1 MQKQKRNIILW
12 LISLSVFTW
21 FSCKKESVEIP
32 TLSYNYFPTEKG
44 KYIIYDVDSIYHSET
59 DNNNDDSVFSYHF
72 QIKDKIDSSYIDL
85 EGRVNQVRL
94 RYHRDNDTM
103 QWQLTEVWTQYLSS
117 TSAYLTEDNIKY
129 HKLSFPINSTISW
142 NGNDSNTDDEEIYY
156 YDYFHESD
164 VLNGLS
170 FDSTLSVIQIDENNF
185 VETIYG
191 NEKYA
196 AGVGMIYK
204 ERNDL
209 GKTNGQVVKG
219 LEYKMVI
226 VEFGVE

>member
-1 MQKQKRNIILW
+1 MIKQKQNIFLL
-12 LISLSVFTW
+12 LISLTAFTW
-21 FSCKKESVEIP
+21 YSCKKESVEAP
-32 TLSYNYFPTEKG
+32 ALSYNYFPTESG

-72 QIKDKIDSSYIDL
+72 QIKDKIDSSFVDL

-94 RYHRDNDTM
+94 RYHRNSDTLP
-103 QWQLTEVWTQYLSS
+103 WQLTEVWTQYLSS
-117 TSAYLTEDNIKY
+117 TSAYLTEENIKY
-129 HKLSFPINSTISW
+129 NKLSFPINATITW
-142 NGNDSNTDDEEIYY
+142 NGNDSNTEEEELYY

-204 ERNDL
+204 EHNDL

-219 LEYKMVI
+219 LEYKMVV
-226 VEFGVE
+226 VEYGVE

>member
-1 MQKQKRNIILW
+1 MIKQKRNIFL
-12 LISLSVFTW
+12 LLMSLTALTW
-21 FSCKKESVEIP
+21 FSCKKESVEVHA
-32 TLSYNYFPTEKG
+32 LSYNYFPTETG
-44 KYIIYDVDSIYHSET
+44 KYIIHDVDSIYHSET

-72 QIKDKIDSSYIDL
+72 QIKDRIDTSFVDL

-94 RYHRDNDTM
+94 RYHRDNDTLP
-103 QWQLTEVWTQYLSS
+103 WQLTEVWTQYLSA

-142 NGNDSNTDDEEIYY
+142 NGNDSNTEEEEIYY
-156 YDYFHESD
+156 YDYYHESD

-191 NEKYA
+191 NEIYA

-219 LEYKMVI
+219 LEYKMVV
-226 VEFGVE
+226 VEYGVE

>member
-1 MQKQKRNIILW
+1 MIKQKQNIFL
-12 LISLSVFTW
+12 LLLSLTAFTW
-21 FSCKKESVEIP
+21 YSCKKESVEAP
-32 TLSYNYFPTEKG
+32 ALSYNYFPTESG

-72 QIKDKIDSSYIDL
+72 QIKDKIDSSFVDL

-94 RYHRDNDTM
+94 RYHRNSDTLP
-103 QWQLTEVWTQYLSS
+103 WQLTEVWTQYLSS
-117 TSAYLTEDNIKY
+117 TSAYLTEENIKY
-129 HKLSFPINSTISW
+129 HKLSFPINATITW
-142 NGNDSNTDDEEIYY
+142 NGNDSNTEEEELYY

-219 LEYKMVI
+219 LEYRMVV
-226 VEFGVE
+226 VEYGVE

>member
-142 NGNDSNTDDEEIYY
+142 NGNDSNTEDEEIYY

-164 VLNGLS
+164 ALNGLS

>member
-1 MQKQKRNIILW
+1 MIKQKQNIFLL
-12 LISLSVFTW
+12 LISLTAFTW
-21 FSCKKESVEIP
+21 YSCKKESVEAP
-32 TLSYNYFPTEKG
+32 ALSYNYFPTESG

-72 QIKDKIDSSYIDL
+72 QIKDKIDSSFVDL

-94 RYHRDNDTM
+94 RYHRNSDTLP
-103 QWQLTEVWTQYLSS
+103 WQLTEVWTQYLSS
-117 TSAYLTEDNIKY
+117 TSAYLTEENIKY
-129 HKLSFPINSTISW
+129 HKLSFPINATITW
-142 NGNDSNTDDEEIYY
+142 NGNDSNTEEEELYY

-219 LEYKMVI
+219 LEYRMVV
-226 VEFGVE
+226 VEYGVE

>member
-1 MQKQKRNIILW
+1 MW

-32 TLSYNYFPTEKG
+32 TLSYNYFPTEIG

>member
-1 MQKQKRNIILW
+1 M
-12 LISLSVFTW
+12 LISLTAFTW
-21 FSCKKESVEIP
+21 YSCKKESVEAP
-32 TLSYNYFPTEKG
+32 ALSYNYFPTESG

-72 QIKDKIDSSYIDL
+72 QIKDKIDSSFVDL

-94 RYHRDNDTM
+94 RYHRNSDTLP
-103 QWQLTEVWTQYLSS
+103 WQLTEVWTQYLSS
-117 TSAYLTEDNIKY
+117 TSAYLTEENIKY
-129 HKLSFPINSTISW
+129 HKLSFPINATITW
-142 NGNDSNTDDEEIYY
+142 NGNDSNTEEELYY

-204 ERNDL
+204 EHNDL

-219 LEYKMVI
+219 LEYKMVV
-226 VEFGVE
+226 VEYGVE

>member
-1 MQKQKRNIILW
+1 MIKQKQNIFLL
-12 LISLSVFTW
+12 LISLTAFTW
-21 FSCKKESVEIP
+21 YSCKKESVEAP
-32 TLSYNYFPTEKG
+32 ALSYNYFPTESG

-72 QIKDKIDSSYIDL
+72 QIKDKIDSSFIDL
-85 EGRVNQVRL
+85 EGRLNQVRL
-94 RYHRDNDTM
+94 RYHRDNDTLP
-103 QWQLTEVWTQYLSS
+103 WQLTEVWTQYLSS
-117 TSAYLTEDNIKY
+117 TSAYLTEENIKY
-129 HKLSFPINSTISW
+129 HKLSFPINATITW
-142 NGNDSNTDDEEIYY
+142 NGNDSNTEEEELYY

-219 LEYKMVI
+219 LEYRMVV
-226 VEFGVE
+226 VEYGVE

>member
-1 MQKQKRNIILW
+1 MIKQKRNIFL
-12 LISLSVFTW
+12 LLMSLTALTW
-21 FSCKKESVEIP
+21 FSCKKEKVEVP
-32 TLSYNYFPTEKG
+32 ALSYNYFPTETG

-72 QIKDKIDSSYIDL
+72 QIKDRIDSSFVDL
-85 EGRVNQVRL
+85 EGRINQVLL
-94 RYHRDNDTM
+94 RYHRYNDTLP
-103 QWQLTEVWTQYLSS
+103 WQLTEVWTQYLSA

-142 NGNDSNTDDEEIYY
+142 NGNDSNTEEEEIYY
-156 YDYFHESD
+156 YDYYHESD

-219 LEYKMVI
+219 LEYKMVV

>member
-1 MQKQKRNIILW
+1 MIKQKQNIFL
-12 LISLSVFTW
+12 LLLSLTAFTW
-21 FSCKKESVEIP
+21 YSCKKESVEAP
-32 TLSYNYFPTEKG
+32 ALSYNYFPTESG

-72 QIKDKIDSSYIDL
+72 QIKDKIDSSFIDL
-85 EGRVNQVRL
+85 EGRLNQVRL
-94 RYHRDNDTM
+94 RYHRDNDTLP
-103 QWQLTEVWTQYLSS
+103 WQLTEVWTQYLSS
-117 TSAYLTEDNIKY
+117 TSAYLTEENIKY
-129 HKLSFPINSTISW
+129 HKLSFPINATITW
-142 NGNDSNTDDEEIYY
+142 NGNDSNTEEEELYY

-204 ERNDL
+204 EHNDL

-219 LEYKMVI
+219 LEYKMVV
-226 VEFGVE
+226 VEYGVE

>member
-1 MQKQKRNIILW
+1 MIKQKRNIFL
-12 LISLSVFTW
+12 LLMSLTALTW
-21 FSCKKESVEIP
+21 FSCKKESVEVHA
-32 TLSYNYFPTEKG
+32 LSYNYFPTETG

-72 QIKDKIDSSYIDL
+72 QIKDRIDTSFVDL

-94 RYHRDNDTM
+94 RYHRDNDTLP
-103 QWQLTEVWTQYLSS
+103 WQLTEVWTQYLSA

-142 NGNDSNTDDEEIYY
+142 NGNDSNTEEEEIYY
-156 YDYFHESD
+156 YDYYHESD

-191 NEKYA
+191 NEIYA

-219 LEYKMVI
+219 LEYKMVV
-226 VEFGVE
+226 VEYGVE

>member
-1 MQKQKRNIILW
+1 MVKNKFRVLF
-12 LISLSVFTW
+12 LLLCISMLTW
-21 FSCKKESVEIP
+21 FSCKKETVVLP
-32 TLSYNYFPTEKG
+32 ALSYNYFPVEKG
-44 KYIIYDVDSIYHSET
+44 RFVVYDVDSIYHSEN
-59 DNNNDDSVFSYHF
+59 DNNNDDSVYSYHF

-85 EGRVNQVRL
+85 EGRVNQIRL
-94 RYHRDNDTM
+94 RYRRDNDSM
-103 QWQLTEVWTQYLSS
+103 QWELSDVWTQYLSA

-129 HKLSFPINSTISW
+129 HKLSFPINLTTSW
-142 NGNDSNTDDEEIYY
+142 NGNDSNTGEEEIYF

-164 VLNGLS
+164 VISGLS
-170 FDSTLSVIQIDENNF
+170 FDSTLSVIQVDENNY

-209 GKTNGQVVKG
+209 GKRNGQVVKG
-219 LEYKMVI
+219 LEYKMVVVDYGI
-226 VEFGVE
+226 E

>member
-1 MQKQKRNIILW
+1 ML
-12 LISLSVFTW
+12 LISLTAFTW
-21 FSCKKESVEIP
+21 YSCKKESVEAP
-32 TLSYNYFPTEKG
+32 ALSYNYFPTESG

-72 QIKDKIDSSYIDL
+72 QIKDKIDSSFVDL

-94 RYHRDNDTM
+94 RYHRNSDTLP
-103 QWQLTEVWTQYLSS
+103 WQLTEVWTQYLSS
-117 TSAYLTEDNIKY
+117 TSAYLTEENIKY
-129 HKLSFPINSTISW
+129 HKLSFPINATITW
-142 NGNDSNTDDEEIYY
+142 NGNDSNTEEEELYY

-204 ERNDL
+204 EHNDL

-219 LEYKMVI
+219 LEYKMVV
-226 VEFGVE
+226 VEYGVE

>member
-1 MQKQKRNIILW
+1 MIKQKQNIFL
-12 LISLSVFTW
+12 LLLSLTAFTW
-21 FSCKKESVEIP
+21 YSCKKESVEAP
-32 TLSYNYFPTEKG
+32 ALSYNYFPTESG

-72 QIKDKIDSSYIDL
+72 QIKDKIDSSFVDL

-94 RYHRDNDTM
+94 RYHRNSDTLP
-103 QWQLTEVWTQYLSS
+103 WQLTEVWTQYLSS
-117 TSAYLTEDNIKY
+117 TSAYLTEENIKY
-129 HKLSFPINSTISW
+129 HKLSFPINATITW
-142 NGNDSNTDDEEIYY
+142 NGNDSNTEEEELYY

-204 ERNDL
+204 EHNDL

-219 LEYKMVI
+219 LEYKMVV
-226 VEFGVE
+226 VEYGVE

>member
-1 MQKQKRNIILW
+1 M
-12 LISLSVFTW
+12 LISLTAFTW
-21 FSCKKESVEIP
+21 YSCKKESVEAP
-32 TLSYNYFPTEKG
+32 ALSYNYFPTESG

-72 QIKDKIDSSYIDL
+72 QIKDKIDSSFVDL

-94 RYHRDNDTM
+94 RYHRNSDTLP
-103 QWQLTEVWTQYLSS
+103 WQLTEVWTQYLSS
-117 TSAYLTEDNIKY
+117 TSAYLTEENIKY
-129 HKLSFPINSTISW
+129 HKLSFPINATITW
-142 NGNDSNTDDEEIYY
+142 NGNDSNTEEEELYY

-204 ERNDL
+204 EHNDL

-219 LEYKMVI
+219 LEYKMVV
-226 VEFGVE
+226 VEYGVE

>member
-142 NGNDSNTDDEEIYY
+142 NGNDSNTEDEEIYY